1 MKTSIQVV
9 EDHAYMLDPQA
20 KPQVHKK
27 KGSKHKSGRKSAA
40 SKKNKKRWY

>member
-1 MKTSIQVV
+1 VV
-9 EDHAYMLDPQA
+9 EDHPYVLDPKA
-20 KPQVHKK
+20 RPQVHKK